1 MLLGFIETKDL
12 FLIIHLFGVVIGMGG
27 AFVSGQM
34 FFSSVKD
41 QKISDTELRF
51 LELGSKMVWIGLTIL
66 VVSGAVLFSLDTERY
81 LDSSKF
87 LVKMTIVAILIVNG
101 FLFHVSHLP
110 RIARHIGEH
119 LPSSDEFMRRKHF
132 LLVNGAISVVSW
144 SSALIL
150 GALKTVPYAYWQIM
164 LVYGVIVVLAG
175 GISLMFI
182 GRKVLPPSSRLRKN
196 GF

>member
-1 MLLGFIETKDL
+1 MLLGFMLLGFIELKDL
-12 FLIIHLFGVVIGMGG
+12 FLIIHLFGVVVGMGG

-34 FFSSVKD
+34 FFSSVQD
-41 QKISDTELRF
+41 RRISDTELRF
-51 LELGSKMVWIGLTIL
+51 LELGAKMVWIGLSVL
-66 VVSGAVLFSLDTERY
+66 VISGAVLFSLDTDKY

-87 LVKMTIVAILIVNG
+87 LAKITIVAILTVNG

-110 RIARHIGEH
+110 RIARHTGEH

-132 LLVNGAISVVSW
+132 LLFNGAVSISSW

-164 LVYGVIVVLAG
+164 LVYGAVVVLAVG
-175 GISLMFI
+175 VSLILI
-182 GRKVLPPSSRLRKN
+182 GRKVLPSN
-196 GF
+196 EMT